1 MAEVAAKQRKH
12 KMSRLEKKNTLIA
25 YSFLAP
31 NFLGFAIF
39 TLVPVVCAI
48 LLAFVEWNG
57 GDISNAHFVGL
68 QNFAEIFKADK
79 VASKWANGDY
89 LYFFNRVD
97 LGIALKNTVFYALI
111 NVPLTLVCAIALALA
126 LNKAKGAVVWML
138 SSSLKLDQEVFQ
150 YPIRWIPETFHWE
163 NYRVIWER
171 VSLLTYFKN
180 TAIIALA
187 VTFLQTLTSSFAA
200 YAFAKLRFKGR
211 DLLFVAYIATIAVP
225 WQAYMLPQF
234 IMMRSM
240 GLYDTLL
247 AMIVLQAF
255 SAFGVF
261 LMRQFYQGIPTELCE
276 AARIDG
282 LSEYGIWAK
291 IMLPLSTAAIATLVI
306 FTFVGTW
313 NDYMGPM
320 IYLTRD
326 ENKTIQV
333 GLRRFIQEYTSD
345 YHLIMAASLVSL
357 LPVSVVFLCLQK
369 YFIEGIATS
378 GLKG

>member
-1 MAEVAAKQRKH
+1 MSQAVVSGKQIKQDNPMLQIVG
-12 KMSRLEKKNTLIA
+12 KMLLYIVLIA
-25 YSFLAP
+25 VAL
-31 NFLGFAIF
+31 F
-39 TLVPVVCAI
+39 TLVP
-48 LLAFVEWNG
+48 F
-57 GDISNAHFVGL
+57 
-68 QNFAEIFKADK
+68 
-79 VASKWANGDY
+79 
-89 LYFFNRVD
+89 
-97 LGIALKNTVFYALI
+97 
-111 NVPLTLVCAIALALA
+111 
-126 LNKAKGAVVWML
+126 VWMI
-138 SSSLKLDQEVFQ
+138 SSSLKLDREVFA
-150 YPIRWIPETFHWE
+150 YPMKWIPETFHWE
-163 NYRVIWER
+163 NYVLIWQK
-171 VSLLTYFKN
+171 VPMLTYFKN
-180 TAIIALA
+180 TAFIAIV

-200 YAFAKLRFKGR
+200 YAFAKLQFKGR
-211 DLLFVAYIATIAVP
+211 DVLFLAYIATIAVP

-240 GLYDTLL
+240 GLYDTLW
-247 AMIVLQAF
+247 AMVVLQAF

-261 LMRQFYQGIPTELCE
+261 LMRQFYQGVPTELCE

-282 LSEYGIWAK
+282 LSEYGIWAR
-291 IMLPLSTAAIATLVI
+291 IMLPLSKAAIATLVI

-326 ENKTIQV
+326 VNKTIQV
-333 GLRRFIQEYTSD
+333 GLRRFIQENSSD

>member
-1 MAEVAAKQRKH
+1 MSQTAVVTHQKAIRKDNPVMKVIGRVLLYTVLIAMA
-12 KMSRLEKKNTLIA
+12 LFTLIP
-25 YSFLAP
+25 F
-31 NFLGFAIF
+31 
-39 TLVPVVCAI
+39 
-48 LLAFVEWNG
+48 
-57 GDISNAHFVGL
+57 
-68 QNFAEIFKADK
+68 
-79 VASKWANGDY
+79 
-89 LYFFNRVD
+89 
-97 LGIALKNTVFYALI
+97 
-111 NVPLTLVCAIALALA
+111 
-126 LNKAKGAVVWML
+126 VWML

-180 TAIIALA
+180 TAIIALT

-313 NDYMGPM
+313 NDYMGPL
-320 IYLTRD
+320 IYLSSP
-326 ENKTIQV
+326 EK
-333 GLRRFIQEYTSD
+333 YTMTLGIA
-345 YHLIMAASLVSL
+345 YFKGVYTTQWNLVMAGSI
-357 LPVSVVFLCLQK
+357 VSVVPILIAYLCAQK
-369 YFIEGIATS
+369 YFIEGIAFS
-378 GLKG
+378 GVKG

>member
-1 MAEVAAKQRKH
+1 MDAAKTSGRAIRH
-12 KMSRLEKKNTLIA
+12 ENHTLNA
-25 YSFLAP
+25 VAK
-31 NFLGFAIF
+31 
-39 TLVPVVCAI
+39 V
-48 LLAFVEWNG
+48 LL
-57 GDISNAHFVGL
+57 
-68 QNFAEIFKADK
+68 
-79 VASKWANGDY
+79 Y
-89 LYFFNRVD
+89 
-97 LGIALKNTVFYALI
+97 IAL
-111 NVPLTLVCAIALALA
+111 LALA
-126 LNKAKGAVVWML
+126 AFTLIPFVWMI

-150 YPIRWIPETFHWE
+150 YPIRWIPQTFHWE
-163 NYRVIWER
+163 NYQLIWQRVP
-171 VSLLTYFKN
+171 LLTYFKN
-180 TAIIALA
+180 TAFIAIT
-187 VTFLQTLTSSFAA
+187 VTILQTLTSSFAA
-200 YAFAKLRFKGR
+200 YAFAKLHFKGR
-211 DLLFVAYIATIAVP
+211 DLLFMSYIATIAVP

-240 GLYDTLL
+240 GLYDTLW
-247 AMIVLQAF
+247 AMVVLQAF

-261 LMRQFYQGIPTELCE
+261 LMRQFYQGIPSELCE

-282 LSEYGIWAK
+282 LSEYGIWAR
-291 IMLPLSTAAIATLVI
+291 IMLPLSKAAIATLVI

-326 ENKTIQV
+326 ENKTVQV
-333 GLRRFIQEYTSD
+333 GLRRFIQEYSSD

>member
-1 MAEVAAKQRKH
+1 MSQAVVSGKQIKQDNPILQMVGKTALYIVLIAVA
-12 KMSRLEKKNTLIA
+12 LFTLIP
-25 YSFLAP
+25 F
-31 NFLGFAIF
+31 
-39 TLVPVVCAI
+39 
-48 LLAFVEWNG
+48 
-57 GDISNAHFVGL
+57 
-68 QNFAEIFKADK
+68 
-79 VASKWANGDY
+79 
-89 LYFFNRVD
+89 
-97 LGIALKNTVFYALI
+97 
-111 NVPLTLVCAIALALA
+111 
-126 LNKAKGAVVWML
+126 VWMI
-138 SSSLKLDQEVFQ
+138 SSSLKLDREVFA
-150 YPIRWIPETFHWE
+150 YPMKWIPETFRWE
-163 NYRVIWER
+163 NYLLIWQK
-171 VSLLTYFKN
+171 VPMLTYFKN
-180 TAIIALA
+180 TAFIAIV

-211 DLLFVAYIATIAVP
+211 DVLFLAYIATIAVP

-240 GLYDTLL
+240 GLYDTLW
-247 AMIVLQAF
+247 AMVVLQAF

-261 LMRQFYQGIPTELCE
+261 LMRQFYQGVPTELCE

-282 LSEYGIWAK
+282 LSEYGIWAR
-291 IMLPLSTAAIATLVI
+291 IMLPLSKAAIATLVI
-306 FTFVGTW
+306 FTFVNTW

-326 ENKTIQV
+326 INKTIQV
-333 GLRRFIQEYTSD
+333 GLRRFIQENSSD